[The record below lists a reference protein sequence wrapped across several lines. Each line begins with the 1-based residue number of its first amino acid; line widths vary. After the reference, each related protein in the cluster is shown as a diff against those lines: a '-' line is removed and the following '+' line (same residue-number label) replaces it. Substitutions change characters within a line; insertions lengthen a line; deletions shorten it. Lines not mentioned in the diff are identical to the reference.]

1 MSMDNGNSVAT
12 KHYSGTRRQQC
23 NGKVT
28 ISQRAKSSLHS
39 IESQVGK
46 AKCGWDVSVWEATKN
61 KNFGCLADGEAALP
75 PSKRLHRALEAMSTN
90 VAEDEPISPG
100 GPSAL
105 KMIVNGSIS
114 QKGTEE
120 SVVQKSNSPSNGVC
134 GNLAPPVEQMR
145 QLMRSIPAVNLLEL
159 VAAQH
164 KRRWKLLTFKTSE
177 LKDGSKKD
185 PSEDVFEMHS
195 DPISSNREN
204 GAVLHD
210 TNLLQSSPQK
220 SCNDN
225 AI

>member
-1 MSMDNGNSVAT
+1 MQDCTIISDAEVISAE
-12 KHYSGTRRQQC
+12 
-23 NGKVT
+23 GKPM
-28 ISQRAKSSLHS
+28 A
-39 IESQVGK
+39 VGV
-46 AKCGWDVSVWEATKN
+46 VSDPLWEATKN

-164 KRRWKLLTFKTSE
+164 KRRWKLLTVKILSCCILVMELPKQFQSWKSKTF
-177 LKDGSKKD
+177 LRCYWHI
-185 PSEDVFEMHS
+185 V
-195 DPISSNREN
+195 
-204 GAVLHD
+204 
-210 TNLLQSSPQK
+210 LQS
-220 SCNDN
+220 
-225 AI
+225 